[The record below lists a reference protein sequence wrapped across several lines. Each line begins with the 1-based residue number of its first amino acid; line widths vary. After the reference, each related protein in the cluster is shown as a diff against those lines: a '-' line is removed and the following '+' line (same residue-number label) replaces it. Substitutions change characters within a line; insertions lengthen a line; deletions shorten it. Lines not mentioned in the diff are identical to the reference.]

1 MLSAEEKI
9 AIVNYRRQKSHESLN
24 EAKEVI
30 KLGFWSLAGNR
41 LYYAA
46 FHMASALLL
55 DKGIT
60 ARSHSGVI
68 HLIGAQFVTKGLLEK
83 EYGRL
88 FSRLFEMRQS
98 GDYDDMY
105 DVTEEEIL
113 STCATAFSGG
123 WNSVKLYFILGLPTE
138 TDEDVV
144 GIAELVYKILQVW
157 RENGSG
163 KKRGLSINLATAYF
177 VPKPFTPFQWAAQIT
192 PEEYLRRVHLL
203 QANLHAKCVD
213 YRYHESDLSRLE
225 AVMARGDRR
234 VGQALLEAHRLG
246 CRLDGW
252 DEYFDYEKWLEAFRR
267 AGLDLDFYT
276 TRGFAADELLPWQT
290 IDVGVT
296 TKFLLHEREKA
307 LRSEATPDCRTHC
320 NACGANCLVG
330 GKCDV

>member
-9 AIVNYRRQKSHESLN
+9 AIVNYRRQKSHESLK

-113 STCATAFSGG
+113 PLIDKT
-123 WNSVKLYFILGLPTE
+123 VMFISKM
-138 TDEDVV
+138 ED
-144 GIAELVYKILQVW
+144 
-157 RENGSG
+157 
-163 KKRGLSINLATAYF
+163 
-177 VPKPFTPFQWAAQIT
+177 
-192 PEEYLRRVHLL
+192 LL
-203 QANLHAKCVD
+203 TFK
-213 YRYHESDLSRLE
+213 
-225 AVMARGDRR
+225 
-234 VGQALLEAHRLG
+234 
-246 CRLDGW
+246 
-252 DEYFDYEKWLEAFRR
+252 
-267 AGLDLDFYT
+267 
-276 TRGFAADELLPWQT
+276 
-290 IDVGVT
+290 
-296 TKFLLHEREKA
+296 
-307 LRSEATPDCRTHC
+307 
-320 NACGANCLVG
+320 
-330 GKCDV
+330 